1 MCKQQKKIS
10 PPQRRFFLNTK
21 GFFLNKYH
29 EKNEKSLSKDYTK
42 LMERCKKKAFRR
54 IIQNLGGAVNKKLC
68 ENIKIGNINKKR
80 YENVLIFVE

>member
-1 MCKQQKKIS
+1 MKKMKKVFQKIIQSSWKDV
-10 PPQRRFFLNTK
+10 
-21 GFFLNKYH
+21 NK
-29 EKNEKSLSKDYTK
+29 KN
-42 LMERCKKKAFRR
+42 AFRR

>member
-1 MCKQQKKIS
+1 MSIKKI
-10 PPQRRFFLNTK
+10 
-21 GFFLNKYH
+21 
-29 EKNEKSLSKDYTK
+29 
-42 LMERCKKKAFRR
+42 AFRR